1 MSIRASVLRKTSLH
15 AIEAIKSPGLVAA
28 YCYRM
33 DANANEYD
41 LAVVFANKELYFANA
56 ESPDVLAI
64 DREMFMLLE
73 SEPEWH
79 DGEIV
84 YALK

>member
-1 MSIRASVLRKTSLH
+1 
-15 AIEAIKSPGLVAA
+15 
-28 YCYRM
+28 M